1 VSAKKLGAR
10 YALGTKLYA
19 HNFSCAG
26 ERSFDGEDAVG
37 AKQIEAPLACYVLLN
52 PATYQLL
59 L

>member
-19 HNFSCAG
+19 HNFSCAV
-26 ERSFDGEDAVG
+26 EAALAGEDAVG